1 MRLTERA
8 HALVAPHLGPGDI
21 AIDATAGNG
30 WDTAF
35 LLRLVAPHGHVYAFD
50 IQAVALEATW
60 QRIANVPG
68 HDCVRLI
75 CASHAALADDIPADV
90 AGQVKAVMFN
100 LGYRPG
106 GDHATVTTAASTLAA
121 LEATRVLLHP
131 EGIIS
136 VLAYRGHPGGT
147 AEADAI
153 EHWIA
158 RSGLVAERFGG
169 EIGSEPILWRLTV
182 AKPGLA
188 RQA

>member
-8 HALVAPHLGPGDI
+8 HALVAPHLRPGDI
-21 AIDATAGNG
+21 AIDTTAGNG

-35 LLRLVAPHGHVYAFD
+35 LLRHVGPHGLVYAFD
-50 IQAVALEATW
+50 IQADALATTR
-60 QRIANVPG
+60 QRIANTPG
-68 HDCVRLI
+68 HEQVRLI
-75 CASHAALADDIPADV
+75 CSSHAALADHIPADAV
-90 AGQVKAVMFN
+90 GRVKAVMFN

-106 GDHATVTTAASTLAA
+106 GDHATVTTAPSTLAA
-121 LEATRVLLHP
+121 LEAAQALLHP
-131 EGIIS
+131 EGIMS

-153 EHWIA
+153 TRWIA

-169 EIGSEPILWRLTV
+169 EIGSNPVLWRLTPV
-182 AKPGLA
+182 TPVCA